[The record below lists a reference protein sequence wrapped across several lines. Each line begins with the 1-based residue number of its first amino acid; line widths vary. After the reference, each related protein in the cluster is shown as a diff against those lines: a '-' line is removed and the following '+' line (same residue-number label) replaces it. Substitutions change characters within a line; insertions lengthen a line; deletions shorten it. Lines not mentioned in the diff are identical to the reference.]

1 MAINVNSSSI
11 MSTNFSAL
19 QEVKES
25 RHGQIDLNKNV
36 KNSKGDPSNLKV
48 DPLGT
53 QITEN

>member
-25 RHGQIDLNKNV
+25 HHGQIDLNKNV

-48 DPLGT
+48 DPLGP